1 MTKAIALYSGGLD
14 STLAILTVMKQ
25 GIDVT
30 AITFL
35 NHFGCDI
42 SDRSSC
48 SKDPF
53 AASVKFGF
61 KVKLSHLS
69 DKFLEIVKNPKHGHG
84 RNMNP
89 CIDCRILMLKEAKEF
104 MGLTGADFII
114 TGEVLGQ
121 RPMSQRKNCFP
132 MIDKAAGL
140 KGSVLRPLSAK
151 FLPMTVPEEKGLV
164 DREQMYDFTGRSR
177 KPQMAL
183 AQEFGLTEYPAPAGG
198 CLLTEPI
205 YAYKL
210 KELLEHDRD
219 PSYTD
224 INLLRLGRHFRFS
237 SGCKIIVG
245 RKQDENDAIKSVAD
259 RGDCLLRVDGV
270 GSPLVIVRGALTD
283 EAVSFA
289 ASLCARYSDA
299 KNLPEITVTVAR
311 GDERSYL
318 KVRPA
323 DNELIELYRIE
334 KKAVSASNV
343 GVGAAPDVL
352 RSRVLLKSPSDMD
365 SHTDAMS

>member
-1 MTKAIALYSGGLD
+1 MTKAVALYSGGLD
-14 STLAILTVMKQ
+14 STLAILAVMKQ
-25 GIDVT
+25 DVEVT

-61 KVKLSHLS
+61 KVKLAHLS
-69 DKFLEIVKNPKHGHG
+69 DKFLEIVKNPKYGHG

-89 CIDCRILMLKEAKEF
+89 CIDCRVLMLKEAKEF
-104 MGLTGADFII
+104 MGLIGADFII

-132 MIDKAAGL
+132 MIDKAADL
-140 KGSVLRPLSAK
+140 KGLVLRPLSARL
-151 FLPMTVPEEKGLV
+151 LPLTIPEEKGLV
-164 DREQMYDFTGRSR
+164 NRESLYNFSGRSR

-210 KELLEHDRD
+210 KDLLEHDMN
-219 PSYTD
+219 PSYRD
-224 INLLRLGRHFRFS
+224 INLLRIGRHFRFS
-237 SGCKIIVG
+237 TECKIVVG
-245 RKQDENDAIKSVAD
+245 RNKEENDAIKSLA
-259 RGDCLLRVDGV
+259 GIEDCLLKVEGA
-270 GSPLVIVRGALTD
+270 GSPLSIILGRVTD
-283 EAVSFA
+283 EALSVA
-289 ASLCARYSDA
+289 ASLCARYSDS
-299 KNLPEITVTVAR
+299 KKLSQVKVTVSR
-311 GDERSYL
+311 GDKEYYL
-318 KVRPA
+318 PVHPA
-323 DNELIELYRIE
+323 SNEVVELYRIE
-334 KKAVSASNV
+334 KKSPFLASS
-343 GVGAAPDVL
+343 G
-352 RSRVLLKSPSDMD
+352 M
-365 SHTDAMS
+365 